1 MRLCSLALFN
11 AVVEFGCFL
20 FSILL
25 EELLKFKEK
34 YKLNNNYISKFCSN
48 IRLEFLVD
56 VTKEDFWNLINGV
69 RGMRG

>member
-1 MRLCSLALFN
+1 MRLCSLELFN

-25 EELLKFKEK
+25 EELLKLKEK
-34 YKLNNNYISKFCSN
+34 AKLNNNYISTFWSN
-48 IRLEFLVD
+48 IRLEFLVG
-56 VTKEDFWNLINGV
+56 VTKEDIRNLINRV